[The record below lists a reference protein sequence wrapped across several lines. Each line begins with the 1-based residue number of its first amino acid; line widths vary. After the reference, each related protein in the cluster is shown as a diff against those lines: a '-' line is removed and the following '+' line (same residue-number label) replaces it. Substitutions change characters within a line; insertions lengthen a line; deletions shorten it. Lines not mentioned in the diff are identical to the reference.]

1 MFWLIFMSCG
11 SIDFKAQQYDSA
23 DENNLTTNDSGIAPP
38 EEPSTE
44 PATEP
49 ATEPGSEPSSEPNDD
64 NDGDGYS
71 NQEESAAGTN
81 PNYAYSHPY
90 ANGGYNVGNCPDI
103 PNPTGPTGSHD
114 VQSGGQTYTIPIY
127 RVGDVAENFMLYDQY
142 GQAVDLYSFCGQ
154 TVMLVFSAFW

>member
-1 MFWLIFMSCG
+1 MIWLILISCG
-11 SIDFKAQQYDSA
+11 SIDFKTFQHDSA
-23 DENNLTTNDSGIAPP
+23 DENSYSTNDSGTESP
-38 EEPSTE
+38 EGE

-49 ATEPGSEPSSEPNDD
+49 GSEPGSEPSSEPNDD

-81 PNYAYSHPY
+81 PDYAYSHPY

-127 RVGDVAENFMLYDQY
+127 RIGDVAENFTLNDQY

-154 TVMLVFSAFW
+154 TVMIVFSAFW